1 MRGCF
6 LCVKA
11 DNAGGLAPGKE
22 DNADRRKTNRKDR
35 MLLIRD

>member
-6 LCVKA
+6 LYDKA
-11 DNAGGLAPGKE
+11 DDAGGLVPGKE

-35 MLLIRD
+35 MTLNRD